1 MKTNNVVSEKS
12 LTFAIRIVRLYQHLP
27 REKHEH
33 VLSKQLLKSGTS
45 VGANIREALRGQS
58 RQDFAAKMNI
68 SLKEINETE
77 YWLELLYKTDYIT
90 DKEFQSIF
98 ADCKELV
105 KILTSIVKT
114 TREKPNCEL

>member
-1 MKTNNVVSEKS
+1 MKTDNVVSEKS
-12 LTFAIRIVRLYQHLP
+12 LTFAIRIVRLYQHLT

-77 YWLELLYKTDYIT
+77 YWLELLYRTDYIT
-90 DKEFQSIF
+90 DKEFRSIF
-98 ADCKELV
+98 SDCKELV
-105 KILTSIVKT
+105 RILTSIVKT
-114 TREKPNCEL
+114 TRKKPNCEL

>member
-1 MKTNNVVSEKS
+1 MKTDNVVSEKS
-12 LTFAIRIVRLYQHLP
+12 LTFAIRIVRLYQHLT
-27 REKHEH
+27 RD
-33 VLSKQLLKSGTS
+33 VLSKQMLKSGTS

-77 YWLELLYKTDYIT
+77 YWLELLYRTDYIT
-90 DKEFQSIF
+90 DKEFRSIF

-105 KILTSIVKT
+105 RILTSIVKT
-114 TREKPNCEL
+114 TREKTEL